1 VAEIPPQ
8 DDEESEVMTA
18 RSTFA
23 SCLLLLSMVGTLA
36 LAGPPDGIADRNL
49 FKAHMAFLADDL
61 LEGRETGM
69 RGFDIAARYVA
80 GQFAQYGVQP
90 KGDQGSYLQTVP
102 LKTGRLVQDSPLFE
116 IRRKG
121 GVEALAYLDEFFMA
135 PRLSTDQTDFTAP
148 LVFVGFGIT
157 APQFKHD
164 DYAGIDVKDKI
175 AILLSGNPPS
185 FPSEEGAHYSSR
197 RVKNELAAKHGAIGI
212 IYLQTPRT
220 ERVLPFAKLRQYS
233 DSVAMDWVTS
243 DGRGSSEI
251 PGVKGGALLSMAA
264 ASKLFSEIDV
274 KLDAIYAAADANQP
288 VPRMDLNLSARL
300 AQKTTRSVASSSN
313 VVGMIEGSDPV
324 LQGEFVVFTAHL
336 DHLGIKPGITGD
348 NIYNGAM
355 DNASGVATLLEMAR
369 LIVQMPV
376 KPKRSILFIAVTG
389 EEKGLLGS
397 DYFATHPTVPA
408 SSMVACVN
416 LDMPILIYDFNKVI
430 AFGAERSSLK
440 DLTAKAAA
448 ELKVELIA
456 DPVPEQALFIRS
468 DQYSF
473 VRQGVPSIFLV
484 TGTGSFDK
492 NENVPELIQGFLR
505 SHYHQPSDD
514 MSLPI
519 NWDAAERFAQLNYA
533 LGVGIAN
540 SPKRISW
547 NAGDFFGDL
556 FGK

>member
-1 VAEIPPQ
+1 
-8 DDEESEVMTA
+8 M
-18 RSTFA
+18 
-23 SCLLLLSMVGTLA
+23 LLSMVGTLA
-36 LAGPPDGIADRNL
+36 LAGPLGGTADRNMI
-49 FKAHMAFLADDL
+49 KAHMAFLADDL

-102 LKTGRLVQDSPLFE
+102 LKTSRLVQDSPVFE

-121 GVEALAYLDEFFMA
+121 GIEALAYPDEFFMA
-135 PRLSTDQTDFTAP
+135 PSLSADQTDFTAP
-148 LVFVGFGIT
+148 LVFVGFGIA
-157 APQFKHD
+157 APRFKRD
-164 DYAGIDVKDKI
+164 DYAGIDVKGKI
-175 AILLSGNPPS
+175 AVVLSGSPSS
-185 FPSEEGAHYSSR
+185 FPSEEGAHYGSR
-197 RVKNELAAKHGAIGI
+197 RVKRELAAKHGAVGVIL
-212 IYLQTPRT
+212 LQTART

-233 DSVAMDWVTS
+233 DSLGMDWVTK

-251 PGVKGGALLSMAA
+251 PGLQGGALLSMAA
-264 ASKLFSEIDV
+264 AGKLFSEVDV

-313 VVGMIEGSDPV
+313 VVGMIEGSDS
-324 LQGEFVVFTAHL
+324 LLKGEFVVFTAHL
-336 DHLGIKPGITGD
+336 DHLGIKPGMTGD

-355 DNASGVATLLEMAR
+355 DNASGVATLLELAR
-369 LIVQMPV
+369 LIAQMPV
-376 KPKRSILFIAVTG
+376 KPKRSFLFIALTG

-397 DYFATHPTVPA
+397 DYFATNPTVPA

-416 LDMPILIYDFNKVI
+416 FDMPILIYNFSNVI

-440 DLTAKAAA
+440 EMTSKAAA
-448 ELKVELIA
+448 ELKLEWIP
-456 DPVPEQALFIRS
+456 DPWPEQALFIRS

-484 TGTGSFDK
+484 TGTGSFDR
-492 NENVPELIQGFLR
+492 NENVAELVRGFVR
-505 SHYHQPSDD
+505 THYHQPSDD
-514 MSLPI
+514 MNLPI
-519 NWDAAERFAQLNYA
+519 NWDAAVRFAELNYA

-540 SPKRISW
+540 NPKRISW

>member
-1 VAEIPPQ
+1 VI
-8 DDEESEVMTA
+8 TA
-18 RSTFA
+18 RSSFA
-23 SCLLLLSMVGTLA
+23 SCLMLLSMVGTLA
-36 LAGPPDGIADRNL
+36 LAGPLDGTADRNI

-90 KGDQGSYLQTVP
+90 KGDHGSYLQTVP
-102 LKTGRLVQDSPLFE
+102 LQTGLVVKDSPLFE
-116 IRRKG
+116 IHRKG
-121 GVEALAYLDEFFMA
+121 GVEALAYLDEFFMG
-135 PRLSTDQTDFTAP
+135 PRLSADQTDFTAP

-157 APQFKHD
+157 APRFKHD
-164 DYAGIDVKDKI
+164 DYAGIDVKGKI
-175 AILLSGNPPS
+175 AVMLNGNPPS
-185 FPSEEGAHYSSR
+185 FPSEEGAYYGSG
-197 RVKNELAAKHGAIGI
+197 RVKRELAAKHGAIGVI
-212 IYLQTPRT
+212 LLQTART

-233 DSVAMDWVTS
+233 DSLGMDWVTK

-251 PGVKGGALLSMAA
+251 PGLQGGALLSMAA
-264 ASKLFSEIDV
+264 AGKLFSEVEV

-300 AQKTTRSVASSSN
+300 AQKTTRSLASSSN
-313 VVGMIEGSDPV
+313 VVGMIEGSDS
-324 LQGEFVVFTAHL
+324 LLKGEFVVFTAHL
-336 DHLGIKPGITGD
+336 DHLGIKPGMTGD

-355 DNASGVATLLEMAR
+355 DNASGVATLLELAR
-369 LIVQMPV
+369 LIAQMPV
-376 KPKRSILFIAVTG
+376 KPKRSFLFIALTG

-397 DYFATHPTVPA
+397 DYFATNPTVPA

-416 LDMPILIYDFNKVI
+416 FDMPILIYNFSNVI

-440 DLTAKAAA
+440 EMTSKAAA
-448 ELKVELIA
+448 ELKLEWIP
-456 DPVPEQALFIRS
+456 DPVPEQALFTRS

-492 NENVPELIQGFLR
+492 NENVAELIQGFLR
-505 SHYHQPSDD
+505 THYHQPSDD
-514 MSLPI
+514 MNLPI
-519 NWDAAERFAQLNYA
+519 NWDAAVRFAELNYA

-540 SPKRISW
+540 NPKRISW